1 MTKHLLRLTQL
12 NRDIAHQWVDRAIQN
27 GNGGK
32 PWVLEVKE
40 LTRSLAQNAALWEIL
55 GQIVKQR
62 PTHHGRPMNAEAYKA
77 VFMDAL
83 GHEVDYMQS
92 LDGTRMFP
100 LGLRSSTLTKGQF
113 SDLIDLMLAWATQE
127 GLTITHFDD
136 AFEGRE

>member
-1 MTKHLLRLTQL
+1 MTKHLLRLTQS
-12 NRDIAHQWVDRAIQN
+12 NRDLAHQWVDRAIQN

-32 PWVLEVKE
+32 PWMLEVKE
-40 LTRSLAQNAALWEIL
+40 PTRSLAQNAALWEIL

-113 SDLIDLMLAWATQE
+113 SDLIELMLAWATQE